1 MISVNIG
8 AWMSYSPY
16 HDPEQLK
23 LQRENIL
30 RLPIENSY
38 GRIGF
43 ILSKN
48 IDNLEKYLENISK
61 QIKIEDTETVLD
73 TEVYYTS
80 KIEGARTTKKRTF
93 EIHNGAPINNDDFS
107 ECMIKGNFE
116 AVKLLN
122 LYGNIISEDILYK
135 VWNILTDGCRD
146 NEDIQGNLYRN
157 DEVGVYGSD
166 FKAIKAD
173 NIKSCM
179 DELIDFY
186 NGNILNDRPFIKAAI
201 LHFTFETIHPFCDG
215 NGRFARLWQNVI
227 LSGYNTNFRG
237 LVISNEINKSLSEY
251 YKVIQ
256 DAEFTYNNMIDI
268 TPFIEYMLKCICSAL
283 DYMTIRRYVKLGPT
297 ESQVLLR
304 MQKSQAGLTVKKVME
319 LQGLAEGTAY
329 NLLNRLVSKG
339 YAVVDKTYRPYR
351 YYAK

>member
-1 MISVNIG
+1 MVEQYNEGVIVKSVNIG

-122 LYGNIISEDILYK
+122 LYGNIISEDIICK
-135 VWNILTDGCRD
+135 VWNTLTDGCRD
-146 NEDIQGNLYRN
+146 NERLGCEIPNRRLSKSSIYSNEDIQGNLYRN

-215 NGRFARLWQNVI
+215 NGRLGRLLMNNYLINQGIDSCRAVSFSEQIDKN
-227 LSGYNTNFRG
+227 RG
-237 LVISNEINKSLSEY
+237 LYDGAFTRAENELS
-251 YKVIQ
+251 
-256 DAEFTYNNMIDI
+256 DC
-268 TPFIEYMLKCICSAL
+268 TPFVEYMLETMSQSYIKAL
-283 DYMTIRRYVKLGPT
+283 EV
-297 ESQVLLR
+297 
-304 MQKSQAGLTVKKVME
+304 QKMG
-319 LQGLAEGTAY
+319 
-329 NLLNRLVSKG
+329 
-339 YAVVDKTYRPYR
+339 
-351 YYAK
+351 